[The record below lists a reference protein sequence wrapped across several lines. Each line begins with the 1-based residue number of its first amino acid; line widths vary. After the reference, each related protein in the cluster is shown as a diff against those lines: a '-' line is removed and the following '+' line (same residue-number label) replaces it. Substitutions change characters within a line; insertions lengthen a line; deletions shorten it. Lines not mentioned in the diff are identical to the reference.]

1 MDERTEILVSLGV
14 ATAIN
19 CVPCFRHL
27 LEKAI
32 AVGMGSG
39 DIENAVEIA
48 RKVSKGASM
57 AMNIQID
64 QLMGKGSEE
73 QLMCGGE
80 KVAVDCGC
88 L

>member
-1 MDERTEILVSLGV
+1 MSTEE
-14 ATAIN
+14 T
-19 CVPCFRHL
+19 
-27 LEKAI
+27 
-32 AVGMGSG
+32 
-39 DIENAVEIA
+39 ENSMEIA
-48 RKVSKGASM
+48 RKVSKGANM